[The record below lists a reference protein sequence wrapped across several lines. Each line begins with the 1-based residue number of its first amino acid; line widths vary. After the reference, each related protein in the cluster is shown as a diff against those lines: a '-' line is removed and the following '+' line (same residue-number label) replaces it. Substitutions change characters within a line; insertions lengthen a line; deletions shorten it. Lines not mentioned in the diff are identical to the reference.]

1 MICYFHLSKFPIESL
16 VSGLEPEQEVSSNG
30 EDMAAENQ
38 FGPSPESHPCL
49 HDYVNLSN
57 AGGWL
62 LIPEDKGGLDIW
74 V

>member
-38 FGPSPESHPCL
+38 SLG
-49 HDYVNLSN
+49 
-57 AGGWL
+57 L
-62 LIPEDKGGLDIW
+62 LPRVIHVCMTTLTSAMLGADC
-74 V
+74 